1 MNIEFGD
8 LRMKVKNIYEQILK
22 RKKYIYLVT
31 ILLLVFTQ
39 LITITVLANM
49 WKFNKL
55 FKLVRYICYIIL
67 ALLAGENYYRK
78 VLDNTLKGLLKKSFF
93 YFKKHIV
100 LMLFIVVAFLST
112 LVSKETIP
120 LIILLIIVNA
130 AENDFDETLSLIIKL
145 NIIVFCIT
153 LLGGLTGI
161 LPDVI
166 IYRGST
172 VRHSYGYIY
181 PTELLS
187 HYCFIVLMYIY
198 LKQEKFSGKDFIIIN
213 VINVILFKM
222 TDSRLD
228 FLIIIIASCLALL
241 FAYKPD
247 ILKRCVKPLYINVIF
262 LLSIAFSFITAIFY
276 NGNSTIFSLLNH
288 LLSQRLL
295 LGNNAL
301 SYYGL
306 SVFGEKIK
314 WIGSGGNGVYASYD
328 PLEYNFVDCSYLQYT
343 LSFGM
348 MFMIAICVLYMLTV
362 IYEYRKKNVYSL
374 IVLGLVFVIS
384 IIEPRLINIPL
395 NPFILLMGSVVML
408 SNKEILKL
416 IKGERKNGTV

>member
-1 MNIEFGD
+1 
-8 LRMKVKNIYEQILK
+8 MKVRNIYEGLLEK
-22 RKKYIYLVT
+22 KKYIYLIT

-39 LITITVLANM
+39 LITITVVANL

-55 FKLVRYICYIIL
+55 FKLVRYLCYIML
-67 ALLAGENYYRK
+67 ALMAGESYYRN
-78 VLDNTLKGLLKKSFF
+78 VLDKSLRGLLKKTFF
-93 YFKKHIV
+93 YFKEHIT
-100 LMLFIVVAFLST
+100 LFVFTIIAFLST

-120 LIILLIIVNA
+120 LIILLIIVNV
-130 AENDFDETLSLIIKL
+130 AENDFDETLGLIIKL
-145 NIIVFCIT
+145 NFIVFVIT

-166 IYRGST
+166 IYRGAT

-187 HYCFIVLMYIY
+187 HFCFIVLMYIY
-198 LKQEKFSGKDFIIIN
+198 LKKEKLSGKDFVIIN

-228 FLIIIIASCLALL
+228 FLIIIFASCIAFL

-247 ILKRCVKPLYINVIF
+247 LLKRCVKPLYINMIF
-262 LLSIAFSFITAIFY
+262 ILSIAFSFITAVFY
-276 NGNSTIFSLLNH
+276 NGNSRIFSLLNH

-306 SVFGEKIK
+306 SAFGEKIK

-343 LSFGM
+343 LSYGM
-348 MFMIAICVLYMLTV
+348 MFMIAICVLYMLTA

-395 NPFILLMGSVVML
+395 NPFILLMGPVVML
-408 SNKEILKL
+408 SNKEIIEL